1 MVRLTCP
8 VFLGDVEWTAHFDYS
23 RGRPACHTQRNG
35 DPGWPADP
43 PEVEV
48 EKLTREGVALLSYH
62 DDAIEQAC
70 IDYAN
75 QWEEDQMTAWYES
88 RDRRCE

>member
-1 MVRLTCP
+1 MIRLTCP
-8 VFLGDVEWTAHFDYS
+8 VWLGDTEWTAHFDYS

-35 DPGWPADP
+35 DPGYPDDP
-43 PEVEV
+43 PELYV
-48 EKLTREGVALLSYH
+48 EKLTRDGVTLF
-62 DDAIEQAC
+62 DFPDVEQTC
-70 IDYAN
+70 IDAAI